1 MMAAREPTLL
11 LPLPIEVEKAAAEH
25 QEYERALADLGC
37 SVQQLPVGSDMPDSV
52 FIEDTAVT
60 LDEIAIITRP
70 GAESRRR
77 ETAAVEERLKRQRL
91 LGRIEAP
98 GMLDGGDVLVTG
110 RSVFIGS
117 SGRTNPDGIEQMR
130 RLLEYFGYSLQ
141 AVARAGLPAPQGG
154 PQGGIQDGARHQSPP
169 GARGNFQRVR
179 AHRR

>member
-1 MMAAREPTLL
+1 
-11 LPLPIEVEKAAAEH
+11 
-25 QEYERALADLGC
+25 
-37 SVQQLPVGSDMPDSV
+37 MPDSV
-52 FIEDTAVT
+52 FIEDTVVT

-77 ETAAVEERLKRQRL
+77 ETATVEERLKRQRL

-98 GMLDGGDVLVTG
+98 GTLDGGDVLVTG

-141 AVARAGLPAPQGG
+141 ALPVLGCLHLKA
-154 PQGGIQDGARHQSPP
+154 A
-169 GARGNFQRVR
+169 VR
-179 AHRR
+179 AASETVLVINRHRVPAETFSGFELIDVDSHEQDAANVLRVGDRLVCAAAFPRTRERLE